1 MFLSG
6 IKKNRPFFY
15 RLGLFLLTVL
25 FFFFVRDSFNEASKN
40 LDGDEFLGYYLTS
53 SIQSD
58 YYKFDFWEKGV
69 TGSIIGETFICP
81 IREF

>member
-1 MFLSG
+1 M
-6 IKKNRPFFY
+6 
-15 RLGLFLLTVL
+15 
-25 FFFFVRDSFNEASKN
+25 RDSFNEASKN

-53 SIQSD
+53 SIQSE
-58 YYKFDFWEKGV
+58 YYKFDFWKKGV